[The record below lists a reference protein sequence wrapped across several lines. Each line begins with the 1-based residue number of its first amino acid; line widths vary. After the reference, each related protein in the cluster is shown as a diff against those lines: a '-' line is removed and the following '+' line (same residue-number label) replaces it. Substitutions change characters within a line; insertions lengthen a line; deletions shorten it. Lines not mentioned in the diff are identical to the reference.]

1 MTRRSLMF
9 QPPLPRPVRDLAQG
23 AANSHAV
30 RLGGHQSRKRDPAK
44 VATRL
49 ARPWRYALGGGGH
62 SRGAAGEPLQNRH
75 TQQAREPEPPDGPSQ
90 QGRAYEHQPRHP
102 APDRR
107 PALVAGQFQPPP
119 SAKEQNGQYQ
129 QRPREHPQSGR
140 QGQPGSCITEEAEQA
155 RYDSSPGERQRR
167 AQYGDDRFFY
177 VEDF

>member
-1 MTRRSLMF
+1 MF

-30 RLGGHQSRKRDPAK
+30 RLGDHQSRQRDPAK

-49 ARPWRYALGGGGH
+49 ARPQSRGCGLGGGGH
-62 SRGAAGEPLQNRH
+62 SRGAAGKPLQNRH
-75 TQQAREPEPPDGPSQ
+75 TQQAREPQPPDGSSQ

-107 PALVAGQFQPPP
+107 SVLVAGQLQAPP
-119 SAKEQNGQYQ
+119 SAKEQNGQDQ

-140 QGQPGSCITEEAEQA
+140 QGQPGSSITEEAEQA
-155 RYDSSPGERQRR
+155 RYDSSPGQRQHR
-167 AQYGDDRFFY
+167 AQYGDDRFFN